1 MQMTATGFTKD
12 TPTQIRTDITN
23 EAAASVAGFAS
34 FPAELRQNLIDSM
47 VIEEIRIQ
55 DMIDALAN
63 GIGPG
68 FANDLQFKN
77 FACSFGMTM
86 KDFQY
91 AQATVRFTGTVGT
104 LIPVGTRVS
113 NGGTTILQTTEQK
126 IIGSVGYSDIL
137 CESTQEVIV
146 DIPANTITTLVDV
159 LPNVSAVTNPAAGT
173 SGIPAETI
181 DQLKLATY
189 NEIQSPRYG
198 TESRAVS
205 LLRNITGVDMR
216 LVAFRP
222 MQLFVTPNYYNGIE
236 CVIGGG
242 DDYEVA
248 NALFTSFLQ
257 TKNLLSDPSGG
268 ETARTVSVDVTQYS
282 SVFPVKFTRPKQ
294 IEAALAVLVPVS
306 GQLITND
313 ILEGVLKPV
322 FEAYFESLS
331 VGKAVSGASMN
342 NLIYDTLIDSGI
354 GTDKIGT
361 ITYTFTLD
369 SVPTPMSGGY
379 LPLEFDQYINL
390 ADFSAA
396 VS

>member
-1 MQMTATGFTKD
+1 MQMTSAGFTKD
-12 TPTQIRTDITN
+12 TPTQIQTDITN

-47 VIEEIRIQ
+47 VIEEIRVQ

-77 FACSFGMTM
+77 FACSFGLTM

-104 LIPVGTRVS
+104 LIPKLTRVS
-113 NGGTTILQTTEQK
+113 NGGTTLLQTTEQR
-126 IIGSVGYSDIL
+126 IIGSVGYTDIL

-159 LPNVSAVTNPAAGT
+159 IPNVSAVTNPAAGT
-173 SGIPAETI
+173 SGLPAETI
-181 DQLKLATY
+181 DQLKVATY

-198 TESRAVS
+198 TESRALS

-222 MQLFVTPNYYNGIE
+222 MELVVDTKYYQGIE
-236 CVIGGG
+236 CVVGGG

-248 NALFTSFLQ
+248 NALFTAFLQ
-257 TKNLLSDPSGG
+257 TKNLLSDPSNS
-268 ETARTVSVDVTQYS
+268 ETARTVAVDVTLYS

-294 IEAALAVLVPVS
+294 ISAALDIVVPIN
-306 GQLITND
+306 GNLITND

-322 FEAYFESLS
+322 FESYFDSLS
-331 VGKAVSGASMN
+331 VGKSVSAASMN
-342 NLIYDTLIDSGI
+342 NLIYDTLVDSGV

-361 ITYTFTLD
+361 VTYTFTLD

-390 ADFSAA
+390 ESFSAA